1 MTIVA
6 QLYGAINQLTGKS
19 KPFWEKA
26 ESTR

>member
-1 MTIVA
+1 MTLIA
-6 QLYGAINQLTGKS
+6 QLTGAINQLAGKS